1 MGRDATKAAGN
12 PWYQARKKA
21 AEYDDRLCSRESAAE
36 QLGMSVSSLADAE
49 LGNTK
54 FMPVDKAVLMADR
67 YNAPWL
73 LNHYCL
79 NECPIGCRHSLSDE
93 VVGIDRVT
101 VKLLKSL
108 KTEQLGEVKDTLL
121 DIAADGKITADE
133 KPALQEVLTYLD
145 DLAKTVSELKT
156 IGEMALNEDG
166 DAHGSKYASAVIA
179 VAVGELG
186 YVEKASNSQLDSKTA
201 NPGSANWTKYAR
213 DFDEKYPKWYNGK
226 KNGYEWCDMFVDWC
240 FVTAFGYENA
250 LRLLCQPE
258 RSCGAGCTWSAKYYK
273 QKGQF
278 FTSNPQVGDQIFFGT
293 SIDNCTHTGL
303 VEKADSSKVY
313 TIEGNTSN
321 KCARRSY
328 ALNSAKIVG
337 YGRPKYDGAGTT
349 TPVTPTKPSAGGQ
362 TSGADYKIGD
372 IVQFNGKTH
381 YVSSQAMNGVPCK
394 PGKAKVTSI
403 AKGAKHPYHL
413 VNQGGGCTVYGWVN
427 AADIGADSGAEQ
439 AAYTVV
445 AGDSLWGIAQKRLGN
460 GNRYKEIMTLNGLSS
475 TVIRPGQKLKL
486 PS

>member
-121 DIAADGKITADE
+121 DIAADGKITEDE

-156 IGEMALNEDG
+156 IGEMALNEVG
-166 DAHGSKYASAVIA
+166 DAHGSKYGGISKRTLENAAIKGSAVHNSIENWIKF
-179 VAVGELG
+179 GIDDIPSEHRG
-186 YVEKASNSQLDSKTA
+186 YFNGFMEWWKQYKPRVF
-201 NPGSANWTKYAR
+201 GSEVRIYHKLMRYGGTI
-213 DFDEKYPKWYNGK
+213 D
-226 KNGYEWCDMFVDWC
+226 
-240 FVTAFGYENA
+240 
-250 LRLLCQPE
+250 LLCE
-258 RSCGAGCTWSAKYYK
+258 IGGLLELIDFKTTYTLLEMACG
-273 QKGQF
+273 
-278 FTSNPQVGDQIFFGT
+278 
-293 SIDNCTHTGL
+293 
-303 VEKADSSKVY
+303 
-313 TIEGNTSN
+313 
-321 KCARRSY
+321 
-328 ALNSAKIVG
+328 
-337 YGRPKYDGAGTT
+337 
-349 TPVTPTKPSAGGQ
+349 
-362 TSGADYKIGD
+362 
-372 IVQFNGKTH
+372 VQLEA
-381 YVSSQAMNGVPCK
+381 YSQALISHGITPQRK
-394 PGKAKVTSI
+394 HILHLKKDGKWAFREFPAKDPARCRVV
-403 AKGAKHPYHL
+403 GALKCLYD
-413 VNQGGGCTVYGWVN
+413 Y
-427 AADIGADSGAEQ
+427 EQ
-439 AAYTVV
+439 
-445 AGDSLWGIAQKRLGN
+445 S
-460 GNRYKEIMTLNGLSS
+460 YK
-475 TVIRPGQKLKL
+475 
-486 PS
+486 